1 MENLRRQE
9 CELPNMVIIDKRI
22 VYYGGIN
29 PFMYGQQEETVL
41 RIEDPQVA
49 CDLSSGFKALIM

>member
-1 MENLRRQE
+1 
-9 CELPNMVIIDKRI
+9 MVIIDKRI